1 MSELNTDAAA
11 AFDASVSD
19 NKAPRFGPLSNAAE
33 AGNVTLV
40 LSAAHKVLPAEHPGW
55 GHWALSLNNGTEMT
69 RCLDWHATED
79 QIEAALN
86 VLPSV
91 VAQSALSGSGDRV
104 VVRRSGGGAGS
115 EGGYGYTIQLSMRSP
130 NGSAWLASP
139 SAGVKVRRSSVVA
152 MNDWAPAA
160 SESLKQQ
167 QQARRQKGDDGSGA
181 DYVLRSGYGDGTH
194 PLNGG
199 PNAQFAVPC
208 DPVWTWGEWDDP
220 SQWTYD
226 ESGGSRS
233 ATQAPGATV
242 VRTAAATAAADADH
256 VENDDDN
263 ASDANDSGW
272 HAGGRAG
279 PGGVVVADEDQEKAL
294 DMVLIPRG
302 SGFVQLGRSVAVR
315 GLEMRGGT
323 LATMHSGC
331 PSGWAKP
338 SQVSS
343 PSSSSSSS
351 DGVADRQTKCYAAF
365 RGPPAYAAGATSDRG
380 GGSAGDG
387 PYGSG
392 YGFGRSEA
400 DFSPAGG
407 YDQSRGLSRAN
418 AEATCAAIAPG
429 AAGHLVR
436 IESLAENEL
445 VRGLCQGLA
454 WRPRESGPGD
464 ARADLA
470 GRAGGDGSG
479 GRGSIGG
486 RKSAGGGG
494 GTMHGSDEAGNHQG
508 DGSGRSAGV
517 RGDFTAAVLGDD
529 GSPAI
534 SQARDPTCWIG
545 LALEQKPGWSGAGKG
560 YGNGAA
566 SRRDSLNA
574 QNRQG
579 GSSASHHGASGEHQ
593 QGYWRWPDEH
603 EVSDVTWRA
612 WARGEP
618 DNATSEMGGEACAA
632 MGPSLYSIERQHMV
646 NVGGFWSVWCMH
658 VSEDRWNILLARH
671 YLR

>member
-1 MSELNTDAAA
+1 M
-11 AFDASVSD
+11 
-19 NKAPRFGPLSNAAE
+19 
-33 AGNVTLV
+33 
-40 LSAAHKVLPAEHPGW
+40 LSAAHRVLPAEHTGW

-79 QIEAALN
+79 QIEDALN

-91 VAQSALSGSGDRV
+91 RAQSALSSGSSGSSSGSRDRV
-104 VVRRSGGGAGS
+104 VVRKSGGGAGE

-139 SAGVKVRRSSVVA
+139 SAGVKVRRSSIVA
-152 MNDWAPAA
+152 LDDWAPAA
-160 SESLKQQ
+160 SEALQQ
-167 QQARRQKGDDGSGA
+167 QQSTRQRREEEDGGA
-181 DYVLRSGYGDGTH
+181 DYDLRSGYGDGTH

-199 PNAQFAVPC
+199 SSARFAVPC

-242 VRTAAATAAADADH
+242 VRTAATARAGAAGTPDAKSAENGDDDTSEDAD
-256 VENDDDN
+256 
-263 ASDANDSGW
+263 DSTW

-279 PGGVVVADEDQEKAL
+279 PGGVVVADEDQDKAL

-323 LATMHSGC
+323 LATMRSGC

-338 SQVSS
+338 SQAS
-343 PSSSSSSS
+343 SSSSSSS

-365 RGPPAYAAGATSDRG
+365 RGPPAHAASPSTEGRE
-380 GGSAGDG
+380 GSNAASSG
-387 PYGSG
+387 PYGGG
-392 YGFGRSEA
+392 YGLGRSEA

-407 YDQSRGLSRAN
+407 YDQSRGLNRAD

-454 WRPRESGPGD
+454 WRPREPGPGD

-470 GRAGGDGSG
+470 GRAGGDGSP
-479 GRGSIGG
+479 GSSSSSGDSG
-486 RKSAGGGG
+486 D
-494 GTMHGSDEAGNHQG
+494 GTLHGSDESGNHRG

-517 RGDFTAAVLGDD
+517 RGDLTAAVLGDD

-545 LALEQKPGWSGAGKG
+545 LALEQTPGWSGAGKG
-560 YGNGAA
+560 NGNGAA
-566 SRRDSLNA
+566 RDSLH
-574 QNRQG
+574 
-579 GSSASHHGASGEHQ
+579 SHHRRGSTTTSSSGYGVSGSEP
-593 QGYWRWPDEH
+593 GDGFWRWPDEH

-618 DNATSEMGGEACAA
+618 DNATSDVGGEACAA
-632 MGPSLYSIERQHMV
+632 MGPSLYSVERQHMV
-646 NVGGFWSVWCMH
+646 NGLGVH
-658 VSEDRWNILLARH
+658 LL
-671 YLR
+671 